1 MTRND
6 RAGEPVNSQAWTV
19 LGRESLLDRA
29 PWVSVWLERVRLANG
44 VVIDDYF
51 RLALR
56 DWGAVF
62 AVTEDGRVPLVRQ
75 YRHGIGADLLE
86 LPAGYVDE
94 GESPLEAAGR
104 ELREEAGCTAGSL
117 TLLGGFSILP
127 ERSEMTMHLVLA
139 RAVRQ
144 NAAQQL
150 EATEALTV
158 EWLTLDDLA
167 AAWRQGAITAAAH
180 ALAVARGLDAVGA
193 L

>member
-1 MTRND
+1 M
-6 RAGEPVNSQAWTV
+6 NSHAWTV
-19 LGRESLLDRA
+19 LDCETLLDRA

-44 VVIDDYF
+44 VIIDDYF

-56 DWGAVF
+56 DWVAVF

-86 LPAGYVDE
+86 LPAGYVDD
-94 GESPLEAAGR
+94 GESPLAAAGR
-104 ELREEAGCTAGSL
+104 ELREEVGCTAESF

-127 ERSEMTMHLVLA
+127 ERSAMTMHLVLA
-139 RAVRQ
+139 RGARQ
-144 NAAQQL
+144 TAAQQL
-150 EATEALTV
+150 EATETLTV
-158 EWLTLDDLA
+158 EWLTLDALA

-180 ALAVARGLDAVGA
+180 ALAVARGLDTVGA